1 MAKLYIVEGLPCSG
15 KSTAARY
22 IADTL
27 EKGDQTVRFYDEGT
41 GEHPADYE
49 FHAYILPSELSAF
62 SAEEQEEIM
71 RHVQV
76 KSDGIV
82 LPLSAFSGS
91 LFDKLLQ
98 HKIYDFLPWE
108 TEKPLMLD
116 KWRTFVKQ
124 ADVNAVYVFNCVFL
138 QNPMCE
144 TMMRFNLSYEES
156 LAYIREIAEIIA
168 PLDPCVVYLKNDD
181 IAERIEYTA
190 KEREGWL
197 DTVIDYHINGSYG
210 KSINAQGF
218 EGYISC
224 LEERQKRE
232 LRILAQLPVQSI
244 VIDNMHRDYEEAY
257 EKIKTLISLCPPADP
272 KLPRL

>member
-22 IADTL
+22 IAGTL
-27 EKGDQTVRFYDEGT
+27 ENSNQTVLFYDEGT

-49 FHAYILPSELSAF
+49 FHAYILRSELSAF

-71 RHVQV
+71 RHAQM

-168 PLDPCVVYLKNDD
+168 PLDPCVVYLKSDD

-197 DTVIDYHINGSYG
+197 DAVIDYHINGSYG

-232 LRILAQLPVQSI
+232 LRILAELPVQSI
-244 VIDNMHRDYEEAY
+244 VIDNAHRDYEKAY
-257 EKIKTLISLCPPADP
+257 EKIKALISLCPLADP
-272 KLPRL
+272 KLPRP